1 MKQEEHKRR
10 KRRVSPLKK
19 ILIVL
24 GIAILV
30 FAISATPFFNVKK
43 FTVDGGQYYSEEEI
57 LVMGNCK
64 TGRNIFW
71 GSNLKDIETRLLK
84 DSYIESVKIKRKL
97 PDIVQISV
105 KERTQVAAVMYGN
118 NFVVIDDSGLVLRK
132 TEVEPQVT
140 LVQGLTISKIE
151 VGVPIEV
158 EEKVKLRQ
166 TLELINTANSHDMYF
181 TKVVMTKAGVNAYVL
196 ENLICQGS
204 PQNIMEALKNESV
217 QKVVASLFEK
227 NIERG
232 VIKISGGEY
241 ISFNPSVE

>member
-1 MKQEEHKRR
+1 M
-10 KRRVSPLKK
+10 
-19 ILIVL
+19 
-24 GIAILV
+24 
-30 FAISATPFFNVKK
+30 
-43 FTVDGGQYYSEEEI
+43 
-57 LVMGNCK
+57 
-64 TGRNIFW
+64 
-71 GSNLKDIETRLLK
+71 
-84 DSYIESVKIKRKL
+84 
-97 PDIVQISV
+97 
-105 KERTQVAAVMYGN
+105 
-118 NFVVIDDSGLVLRK
+118 
-132 TEVEPQVT
+132 
-140 LVQGLTISKIE
+140 
-151 VGVPIEV
+151 PIEV